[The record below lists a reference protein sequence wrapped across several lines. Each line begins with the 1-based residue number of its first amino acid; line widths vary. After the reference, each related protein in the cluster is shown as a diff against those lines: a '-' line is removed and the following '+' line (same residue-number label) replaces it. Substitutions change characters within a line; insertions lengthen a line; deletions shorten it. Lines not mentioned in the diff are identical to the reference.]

1 MNDFLTGVLADY
13 LAEIMLL
20 LTLAILAYLNKTHP
34 EFRHKLKSWRN
45 WAKGPDS
52 WAPCV
57 MIPIILTILAYV
69 VTAGSY
75 WGVYVSAFILFVYT
89 HFSLPGVVNLNMEP
103 IVLPGV
109 TVTARVTVVPAPT
122 QTMRGIKIPNHRYLK
137 YKWDE
142 YRTRKNP

>member
-1 MNDFLTGVLADY
+1 MNDFLTGVLGDY

-20 LTLAILAYLNKTHP
+20 LTLAILAYFNKTHP

-57 MIPIILTILAYV
+57 MIPIVLTILAYV
-69 VTAGSY
+69 AMTGSY
-75 WGVYVSAFILFVYT
+75 WGVYVAAFILFVYT
-89 HFSLPGVVNLNMEP
+89 HFSLPGVVKLEMEP
-103 IVLPGV
+103 IVLSSV

-122 QTMRGIKIPNHRYLK
+122 RTILGTKIPNHRYLK